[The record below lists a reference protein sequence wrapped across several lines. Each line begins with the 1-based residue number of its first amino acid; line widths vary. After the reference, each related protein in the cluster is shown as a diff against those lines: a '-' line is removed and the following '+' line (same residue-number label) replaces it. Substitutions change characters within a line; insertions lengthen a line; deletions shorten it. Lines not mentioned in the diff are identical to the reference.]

1 MTASPHQ
8 TIFNLQFYECLE
20 KEKRKIINCETM
32 FRNPSRVF
40 KLQRSCAAMKD
51 TKNNFICQHHPS
63 MHILLDAVDGK
74 LAGFG
79 SEGVEV
85 VRSHVAHD
93 VPSHRRVV
101 KVFPPVN
108 QGNLF

>member
-1 MTASPHQ
+1 VTASPQ
-8 TIFNLQFYECLE
+8 RTIFNLQFYERLE

-32 FRNPSRVF
+32 FRNLSRV
-40 KLQRSCAAMKD
+40 LLRSCTAMMD
-51 TKNNFICQHHPS
+51 FKNIFICRHHPS
-63 MHILLDAVDGK
+63 MHILVDAVDGK

-79 SEGVEV
+79 SEGVET